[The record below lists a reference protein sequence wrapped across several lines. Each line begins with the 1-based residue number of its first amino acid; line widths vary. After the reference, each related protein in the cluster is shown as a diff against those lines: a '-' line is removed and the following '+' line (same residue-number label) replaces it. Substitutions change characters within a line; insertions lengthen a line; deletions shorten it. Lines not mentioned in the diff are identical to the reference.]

1 MANLPDETIDTIFSL
16 KRQLWQLINQT
27 TAVGWAILEEYGET
41 EETFPTLEQ
50 LDNLKERLTD
60 PYSRLHAILLRVG
73 ESQPR
78 ATTSVLDLLE
88 ITIEQAQ
95 ATVAA
100 ADASIQEV
108 RRDLNLL

>member
-41 EETFPTLEQ
+41 EQTIPTLEQ
-50 LDNLKERLTD
+50 LDNLRERLTD
-60 PYSRLHAILLRVG
+60 PYSRPHGILLRVG
-73 ESQPR
+73 ESQPL
-78 ATTSVLDLLE
+78 ASTTILDLLE

-95 ATVAA
+95 ATLAA

-108 RRDLNLL
+108 RRDLNLR